1 MTHKAVERDARREG
15 AGDDTRGE
23 QVAKRRTGRGR
34 RASELRLEGVSIITS
49 PTFATLSNLTTK
61 AQAWRQGEGGHGVP

>member
-1 MTHKAVERDARREG
+1 M
-15 AGDDTRGE
+15 RGE
-23 QVAKRRTGRGR
+23 QVGKRRTGRGR

-49 PTFATLSNLTTK
+49 PTFATLSNLATK

>member
-1 MTHKAVERDARREG
+1 M
-15 AGDDTRGE
+15 RGE
-23 QVAKRRTGRGR
+23 QVGKRRTGRGR

-49 PTFATLSNLTTK
+49 PTLSNLATK